1 MADQTAV
8 TPPAGAPPRSA
19 DAAAISADVD
29 SGARN
34 PTGAI
39 ARYIIPVGC
48 FVWACFQIFYSS
60 NLPFTLVETTGVNLI
75 LNNSEIRLFHLSF
88 ALFLAAM
95 AFPLL
100 KSSPRTSIPI
110 YDWVLA
116 FAGVAAC
123 LYLFVFK
130 TDIAIRAGLPTTGDL
145 VASSVGMI
153 VIAIACYRALGLPLV
168 IVASVFAAYVF
179 FGDSSLLPEVI
190 RWKGASFGKAMWHYW
205 MQTEGVFGVAL
216 GVSAQMIFLFVLFG
230 AILEKAG
237 AGNYFIKLAFAALGH
252 LRRWRS
258 TSLSRDHSRPTRR
271 RRLSQAHLV

>member
-1 MADQTAV
+1 MTDAT
-8 TPPAGAPPRSA
+8 TGAGGAGTSTTGTGSAAQMSA
-19 DAAAISADVD
+19 DIDT
-29 SGARN
+29 GARN
-34 PTGAI
+34 PSGALT
-39 ARYIIPVGC
+39 RYIIPVGC

-88 ALFLAAM
+88 ALFLSAM
-95 AFPLL
+95 AFPLFR
-100 KSSPRTSIPI
+100 SSARTTIPI
-110 YDWVLA
+110 YDWVLG
-116 FAGVAAC
+116 FAGIAAC
-123 LYLFVFK
+123 LYLYVFK

-145 VASSVGMI
+145 IASSVGMI
-153 VIAIACYRALGLPLV
+153 VLGIACYRALGLPLV

-179 FGDSSLLPEVI
+179 FGDSQVLPEVI

-237 AGNYFIKLAFAALGH
+237 
-252 LRRWRS
+252 
-258 TSLSRDHSRPTRR
+258 
-271 RRLSQAHLV
+271 